1 MIVLVDERDIV
12 KEGYA
17 AGFKKEGV
25 STIGLDPDDFM
36 GWVTTV
42 PGS

>member
-25 STIGLDPDDFM
+25 LNNRT
-36 GWVTTV
+36 
-42 PGS
+42 